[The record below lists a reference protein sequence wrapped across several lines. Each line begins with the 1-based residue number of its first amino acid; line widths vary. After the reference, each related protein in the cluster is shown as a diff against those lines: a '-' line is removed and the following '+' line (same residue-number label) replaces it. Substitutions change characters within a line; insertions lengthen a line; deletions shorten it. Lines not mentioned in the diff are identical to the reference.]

1 MKPRTPMIALCI
13 CVIAASA
20 YSAALQAQK
29 EHIMIASGRPRER
42 RKVGSTPRPLEPIE
56 LTEMRVR
63 SEVAL
68 RYART
73 SVITHVHNP
82 DTRPQ
87 EASFHMLLPD
97 TAFISGF
104 TMLLAGQ
111 SYNAYVKEKGEA
123 KLLYTQAVSQGI
135 GAAHVATKARDSN
148 HFIVTVNVE
157 GNTTAVFELR
167 YEDFLVSRNGLYSHV
182 INLHPG
188 ALVPTMEVVVHIKES
203 QKITKLRVPEVR
215 TGNEMDATQTDSR
228 ELKSYILIIVNDG
241 YFVHFLA
248 PTSLPPLSKHV
259 VFVLDTSGSML
270 GRKIEQLRKAMD
282 TILSD
287 LKPTDYFNLVEFSHF
302 VKVHELKEADE
313 PAPTHRPDWY
323 YNTISTDNSYTLV
336 RPALASP
343 DNIAKAKIIVS
354 RLDYTGG
361 TNIYSAL
368 DAAIGIIKKGVDKE
382 NTTNSNVALKT
393 EKKKKAELE
402 PIIIFLTDGV
412 PLDGETNTD
421 RITSLITEKNAGDM
435 RAALY
440 TIAFGEDAD
449 RVFLRKLSLRN
460 EGFLRHIYEAADA
473 SLQLHDFYRQVA
485 SPLLSHVQFLY
496 PAKQIK
502 EGSVSRNKFRSVNSG
517 SEVAVVGQ
525 IAEDAIEITPQIFG
539 FYGSEDGLSLKRY
552 EVTSKVTF
560 THTKDEHL
568 PLERLWAYI
577 TIKQMLDQRDA
588 ADDRFEKQNSP
599 EKKAL
604 AIALKYAFVTP
615 LTSLVVVKPNET
627 NAVDVDSTDAM
638 SIITT
643 TPEPTSNAAQ
653 PSYDW
658 EETDLEESENHS
670 GLTRTIGGFGG
681 QANLM
686 YNMETRS
693 SGLQDAR
700 LIVNMDS
707 GRSSHHNM
715 YTLSQL
721 YNRHSVSHGIYYRPK
736 LFVPASITTTKA
748 PTTASNVNY
757 HLEAFKWTSSIFNS
771 STGALTVLVENGT
784 PVILQLTTDVDVMDG
799 GEGECSNSTLTFAV
813 GVNENAGNVFVY
825 LTRCY
830 AVRSITADDY
840 KKSYCIVNNR
850 YAGVCC
856 PRNEVDK
863 SSV

>member
-111 SYNAYVKEKGEA
+111 SYNAYVKEKEEA

-215 TGNEMDATQTDSR
+215 TGNEMDATQTDSQNSKVVIQNGSNKR
-228 ELKSYILIIVNDG
+228 EVTITFTPDMSEQRRLAQIYMDKSKDASSLALGQFVVEYDVERSNNGEILVNDG

-287 LKPTDYFNLVEFSHF
+287 LKPTDYFNVVEFSHF

-460 EGFLRHIYEAADA
+460 EGFMRHIYEAADA
-473 SLQLHDFYRQVA
+473 SLQLHDFYLQVA

-588 ADDRFEKQNSP
+588 ADDRSEKQNSP

-686 YNMETRS
+686 YNMETR
-693 SGLQDAR
+693 
-700 LIVNMDS
+700 
-707 GRSSHHNM
+707 
-715 YTLSQL
+715 
-721 YNRHSVSHGIYYRPK
+721 RPK

-784 PVILQLTTDVDVMDG
+784 PVILQLTTDVDLPKAYG
-799 GEGECSNSTLTFAV
+799 GDGECSNSTSTFAV
-813 GVNENAGNVFVY
+813 GANENASNVCVY

-830 AVRSITADDY
+830 AARSITADDY

-850 YAGVCC
+850 
-856 PRNEVDK
+856 
-863 SSV
+863 

>member
-111 SYNAYVKEKGEA
+111 SYNAYVKEKEEA

-215 TGNEMDATQTDSR
+215 TGNEMDATQTDSQNSKVVIQNGSNKR
-228 ELKSYILIIVNDG
+228 EVTITFTPDMSEQRRLAQIYMDKSKDASSLALGQFVVEYDVERSNNGEILVNDG

-287 LKPTDYFNLVEFSHF
+287 LKPTDYFNVVEFSHF

-460 EGFLRHIYEAADA
+460 EGFMRHIYEAADA
-473 SLQLHDFYRQVA
+473 SLQLHDFYLQVA

-588 ADDRFEKQNSP
+588 ADDRSEKQNSP

-686 YNMETRS
+686 YNMETR
-693 SGLQDAR
+693 
-700 LIVNMDS
+700 NS

-715 YTLSQL
+715 YT
-721 YNRHSVSHGIYYRPK
+721 RK
-736 LFVPASITTTKA
+736 
-748 PTTASNVNY
+748 
-757 HLEAFKWTSSIFNS
+757 
-771 STGALTVLVENGT
+771 
-784 PVILQLTTDVDVMDG
+784 
-799 GEGECSNSTLTFAV
+799 
-813 GVNENAGNVFVY
+813 
-825 LTRCY
+825 
-830 AVRSITADDY
+830 
-840 KKSYCIVNNR
+840 
-850 YAGVCC
+850 
-856 PRNEVDK
+856 
-863 SSV
+863 